1 MKRKFALL
9 SACLLLMAS
18 LAACGSGNN
27 ETAAP
32 GTTENTEAK
41 TTAKA
46 SDETMDEGAAGD
58 GQVFEVGI
66 IQLVEHTAL
75 DATNR
80 GFVDGLKEEGI
91 QVNIDQQNA
100 QNEQSTCDT
109 IATKFVA
116 DNKDLIFAIATPAA
130 QAVAGKTT
138 DIPIVFSAV
147 TDAESAELVES
158 NDAPGGNVTGTSDL
172 TPVKEQIELLTQ
184 LLPEAK
190 TVGILYC
197 SAEVNSVFQADLA
210 KAEIEAAGLKWQE
223 FTVSSSNEIQSVV
236 ESMVGKVDCAY
247 APTDNMIAAGMTTV
261 AMVANENK
269 LPVIV
274 GEVGMLEAGGLATYS
289 IDYYNLG
296 KLAASQAAKIL
307 RGEAE
312 TVSMPVEYLSADE
325 CELLINEEVA
335 KELGIE
341 IPEELK
347 EKQQ

>member
-1 MKRKFALL
+1 MKKRLALL

-18 LAACGSGNN
+18 LAACGSGNS
-27 ETAAP
+27 E
-32 GTTENTEAK
+32 
-41 TTAKA
+41 TTAGTDK
-46 SDETMDEGAAGD
+46 ETTSTD

-75 DATNR
+75 DATNK
-80 GFVDGLKEEGI
+80 GFVAGLEEEGI
-91 QVNIDQQNA
+91 LVNIDQQNA

-116 DNKDLIFAIATPAA
+116 DDKDLIFAIATPAA

-147 TDAESAELVES
+147 TDAKSADLVES
-158 NDAPGGNVTGTSDL
+158 NETPGGNVTGTSDL

-197 SAEVNSVFQADLA
+197 SAEVNSAVQVDLA
-210 KAEIEAAGLKWQE
+210 KAEIEAAGLEWQE

-236 ESMVGKVDCAY
+236 ESMIGKVDCAY
-247 APTDNMIAAGMTTV
+247 APTDNTIAAGMTTV
-261 AMVANENK
+261 AMVANENN

-274 GEVGMLEAGGLATYS
+274 GESGMMEAGGLATYS

-296 KLAASQAAKIL
+296 KLAGYQAAKIL

-312 TVSMPVEYLSADE
+312 PATMPVEYLSADE
-325 CELLINEEVA
+325 CELMINAEVA
-335 KELGIE
+335 EQLGIE
-341 IPEELK
+341 IPEELQ
-347 EKQQ
+347 EKLQ

>member
-1 MKRKFALL
+1 MKRKLALL
-9 SACLLLMAS
+9 CVSLLLMAS
-18 LAACGSGNN
+18 LAACGSGDNDTN
-27 ETAAP
+27 PAASDTQPDTSAPQASEETADTSEQA
-32 GTTENTEAK
+32 
-41 TTAKA
+41 
-46 SDETMDEGAAGD
+46 
-58 GQVFEVGI
+58 FEVGV
-66 IQLVEHTAL
+66 IQFVEHAAL
-75 DATNR
+75 DATNQ
-80 GFVDGLKEEGI
+80 GFVDGLKEEGVE
-91 QVNIDQQNA
+91 VNFDQQNA

-130 QAVAGKTT
+130 QAVAGKTA

-158 NDAPGGNVTGTSDL
+158 NDVPGGNVTGTSDL
-172 TPVKEQIELLTQ
+172 TPVKEQIELLTK
-184 LLPEAK
+184 LLPDAK
-190 TVGILYC
+190 IVGILYC

-210 KAEIEAAGLKWQE
+210 KAEIEAAGLTWKE

-296 KLAASQAAKIL
+296 KLAGAQAARIL
-307 RGEAE
+307 RDGADPA
-312 TVSMPVEYLSADE
+312 SMPVEYLSADE
-325 CELLINEEVA
+325 CELLINAEVA
-335 KELGIE
+335 EILGIT
-341 IPEELK
+341 IPEELQ
-347 EKQQ
+347 EKVQ

>member
-1 MKRKFALL
+1 MKKKLALL
-9 SACLLLMAS
+9 SACLLLIAS
-18 LAACGSGNN
+18 LAACGSNNN
-27 ETAAP
+27 ET
-32 GTTENTEAK
+32 T
-41 TTAKA
+41 
-46 SDETMDEGAAGD
+46 AAGQTEDTKAETTTQADEDTTDTD
-58 GQVFEVGI
+58 GQVYEVGI

-80 GFVDGLKEEGI
+80 GFVDGLEEEGI
-91 QVNIDQQNA
+91 KVNIDQQNA

-197 SAEVNSVFQADLA
+197 SAEVNSVFQADIA
-210 KAEIEAAGLKWQE
+210 KAEIEAAGLEWKE

-236 ESMVGKVDCAY
+236 ESMIGKVDCAY
-247 APTDNMIAAGMTTV
+247 SPTDNMIAAGMTTV
-261 AMVANENK
+261 AMVANENN

-274 GEVGMLEAGGLATYS
+274 GEIGMLEAGGLATYS

-296 KLAASQAAKIL
+296 KLAASQAARIL

-312 TVSMPVEYLSADE
+312 PASMPVEYLSADD

-335 KELGIE
+335 KQLGIE
-341 IPEELK
+341 IPKELQ
-347 EKQQ
+347 EKLQ